1 MQPFAIEVAGL
12 HKSFGSHVVLDGI
25 DLAVPAGTV
34 FALLGPNGAGKTTL
48 INILSTLVAPDRGAV
63 RVAGYD
69 VVAEKEEVKRSIS
82 LTGQFAAVDEVL
94 TCEENLFMIGRL
106 CGLTAAEARA
116 RTAAL
121 IHRFD
126 LADVARK
133 RVATYSGGMRR
144 RLDLAISLIV
154 ERPVLF
160 LDEPT
165 TGLDTHSR
173 RTLWNIILQLAEQGI
188 TVFLTTQYLEEADQL
203 ADTIAVINGGRVVAL
218 GTAKELKAR
227 VGGEML
233 ELHKADDELLCTVST
248 DGTMADVRRVL
259 DELAPSVPHGARVSL
274 RRPSMDDVFVAL
286 TAKGTEGASR

>member
-1 MQPFAIEVAGL
+1 MQLAIEVAGL

-48 INILSTLVAPDRGAV
+48 INILSTLVASDRGAV

-94 TCEENLFMIGRL
+94 TCEENLLMIGRL

-121 IHRFD
+121 IYRFD